1 MKLKIDELSRNQK
14 HIIEA
19 VTNLNER
26 LERMEEKFDDEKC
39 DEFKEIQNSQRLID
53 EIIGPSGVR
62 VSAVQT

>member
-1 MKLKIDELSRNQK
+1 MKLKIDELSRNQN

>member
-1 MKLKIDELSRNQK
+1 MKLKIDELSRNQN

-39 DEFKEIQNSQRLID
+39 DEFKEIQNSQRLIV

>member
-1 MKLKIDELSRNQK
+1 MKLKIDELSRNQN

-53 EIIGPSGVR
+53 EIIGPRGVR